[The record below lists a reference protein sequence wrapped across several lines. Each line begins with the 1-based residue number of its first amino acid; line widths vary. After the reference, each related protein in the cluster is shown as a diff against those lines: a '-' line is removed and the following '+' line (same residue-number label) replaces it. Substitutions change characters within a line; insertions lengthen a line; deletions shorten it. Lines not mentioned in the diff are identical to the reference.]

1 MLHTAESTWSREPA
15 DLSQFAMATT
25 PVEVSMSAP
34 VALQEASLK
43 TPVAQTWTQ
52 QSTTG
57 TTPEVASTGLD
68 TAMMAMALVSAWM
81 VLAGTAL
88 LVRHVRVTRIEA
100 TQL

>member
-15 DLSQFAMATT
+15 DLTQLAMATT

-34 VALQEASLK
+34 VVLQEASLK

-52 QSTTG
+52 QSAG
-57 TTPEVASTGLD
+57 GSTPDVASSGLD

-81 VLAGTAL
+81 VLAGAAL
-88 LVRHVRVTRIEA
+88 LVRHVRITRIEA